1 MIVSNRRSCYHHGM
15 LTAQNIP
22 VQFFEAAA
30 RFRDRVAFQIKR
42 DGQYVRWTYGDVEEQ
57 ARRLATF
64 LLQLDIAP
72 GDRVALLS
80 ENRPEWCM
88 AYLGIV
94 AAGAT
99 AVPLDAQLDASE
111 VENLLRHSESR
122 AIIVSEAGLAK
133 VRAGIAHLPLHP
145 QIILLDEKAPP
156 GIHAL
161 SEILQSTEK
170 ITLPSPPAEGT
181 ASILYTSGT
190 TGTPKGVMLSHRN
203 FLANAF
209 AVKELQVCGPEDN
222 VLALLPLH
230 HVYPFMVTFLG
241 PILCGA
247 RATFLQSLKPPD
259 LLECMQET
267 EVTILVAVPQ
277 LLSLLHRGIFQEV
290 KKRPRPIRLLFNL
303 LLVLA
308 GAMRRYAG
316 INAGRFLFAQ
326 VHRRFGGN
334 LRTLTSGGAK
344 VDPAVGRDFY
354 RLGFTV
360 LEGYGLTETSPVV
373 TFTPMTESRFES
385 VGVPLPGVRVRI
397 IDPDPDGVGEIAIQ
411 GPNVMQGYFKDT
423 EGTAQSFRDGWFLS
437 GDLGYFNADGHLFI
451 TGRRKEVIILSTGK
465 NIYPEE
471 VEAHFLKSPL
481 IKEICLVGIG
491 EPGGHR
497 IEGLAALVV
506 PNFEHLKAERIANS
520 EDAIRWEMDNLS
532 RNLPAFKRPTQL
544 RIVKD
549 PLPRTRLGK
558 IQRHLVHAMYLS
570 DGALGAEVDEGLA
583 PPKGDQELL
592 ESPVT
597 RKVLEY
603 LPVVARKKK
612 GIRLD
617 DNLELDLGLDSLKRI
632 ELTVALEELFGIN
645 LPEGAGSEL
654 FTVRDVVMKV
664 QESLVEHPEPIKKE
678 QGARRPSWND
688 ILAGEP
694 PERVR
699 SEIAESNKL
708 WAVAVSFLSY
718 HLLRLVFRVL
728 CRFKVHGLRHVPDRG
743 PCLITPNHAS
753 FVDAFALGAALP
765 FRLVRHLH
773 FLGFQQFFQN
783 RVTAMFGKAYRVIR
797 VDADTYLFQA
807 LRAAAYVL
815 RQGELLCIFPEG
827 ARSIDGQIKPFK
839 KGVAILAKELNLP
852 LLPVRILGSF
862 EIWPRGKRFP
872 RPHPVT
878 IIFGP
883 PVTVGELLGEGPL
896 PPGADPCEII
906 SARLR
911 ERVAALAR

>member
-1 MIVSNRRSCYHHGM
+1 M
-15 LTAQNIP
+15 LTAQTIP

-30 RFRDRVAFQIKR
+30 RFRDRIAFQVKR
-42 DGQYVRWTYGDVEEQ
+42 DGVYVRWTYGNVEDQ

-72 GDRVALLS
+72 GDRVALFS
-80 ENRPEWCM
+80 ENRPEWCV

-99 AVPLDAQLDASE
+99 AVPLDAQLDAAE

-133 VRAGIAHLPLHP
+133 VQSGIAHLSLSPK
-145 QIILLDEKAPP
+145 IIVLDEKAPP
-156 GIHAL
+156 ETHVLG
-161 SEILQSTEK
+161 EILRSTEK
-170 ITLPSPPAEGT
+170 RTLPAPPAEGL

-190 TGTPKGVMLSHRN
+190 TGTPKGVMLSHQN

-230 HVYPFMVTFLG
+230 HVYPFMITFLG
-241 PILCGA
+241 PLLYGA
-247 RATFLQSLKPPD
+247 RITFLHSLKPPD

-267 EVTILVAVPQ
+267 GVTILVAVPQ

-290 KKRPRPIRLLFNL
+290 TKKPLPVRLLLNL
-303 LLVLA
+303 LLNLA
-308 GAMRRYAG
+308 GVTRRYAG

-326 VHRRFGGN
+326 VHRRFGGR
-334 LRTLTSGGAK
+334 LGLLTSGGAK
-344 VDPAVGRDFY
+344 VDPAVGQDFY
-354 RLGFTV
+354 RLGFTL

-373 TFTPMTESRFES
+373 TFTPLTESRFVS

-397 IDPDPDGVGEIAIQ
+397 MDPAPDGVGEIAIQ
-411 GPNVMQGYFKDT
+411 GPNVMQGYFKDAT
-423 EGTAQSFRDGWFLS
+423 GTAQSFRDGWFLS
-437 GDLGYFNADGHLFI
+437 GDLGYLNADGHLFI
-451 TGRRKEVIILSTGK
+451 TGRRKEVIVLSAGK

-471 VEAHFLKSPL
+471 VESHFLKSPL
-481 IKEICLVGIG
+481 IKEICLLGIS
-491 EPGGHR
+491 EPGGQR
-497 IEGLAALVV
+497 TEGLAAVVV
-506 PNFEHLKAERIANS
+506 PNFEHLKAERITNS
-520 EDAIRWEMDNLS
+520 EEAIRWEMENVS

-558 IQRHLVHAMYLS
+558 IQRHLVHEMYLS
-570 DGALGAEVDEGLA
+570 GNALGAEVDEALA
-583 PPKGDQELL
+583 PPQGDQELL

-597 RKVLEY
+597 RKILEY

-632 ELTVALEELFGIN
+632 ELTVALEELFGID
-645 LPEGAGSEL
+645 LPAEAGSEL

-664 QESLVEHPEPIKKE
+664 QAYSVELPEATKKE
-678 QGARRPSWND
+678 QEARRPAWSE

-694 PERVR
+694 PEHVR
-699 SEIAESNKL
+699 SEIAESNKA

-728 CRFKVHGLRHVPDRG
+728 CRLKVHGLSHVPDRG
-743 PCLITPNHAS
+743 PYLITPNHDS

-783 RVTAMFGKAYRVIR
+783 PITAMFGKAYRVIR
-797 VDADTYLFQA
+797 VDADSYLFQA

-815 RQGELLCIFPEG
+815 RKGELLCIFPEG

-839 KGVAILAKELNLP
+839 KGVSILAKELNLP

-872 RPHPVT
+872 RPHPMT

-883 PVTVGELLGEGPL
+883 PVTVEELLGEGPI
-896 PPGADPCEII
+896 PPGADVYEII

-911 ERVAALAR
+911 DRVTALSS